1 MRFKENVWLKLN
13 ALQMLL
19 SFFPLTTRWHKASK
33 NAVVQFPSC
42 FFYLFFYFLC
52 VIMLNNKL
60 NKINVKPFPFLK
72 SF

>member
-33 NAVVQFPSC
+33 NAVVQSPSC
-42 FFYLFFYFLC
+42 FFIYFLFFVCY
-52 VIMLNNKL
+52 MLNNKL

>member
-33 NAVVQFPSC
+33 NAVVQSPSC
-42 FFYLFFYFLC
+42 FFYFLC
-52 VIMLNNKL
+52 VMLNNKL